1 MVKAKI
7 FMYFIQ
13 SQNDLILTTE
23 YIEFYQISL
32 PKMCSTVYQFYEI
45 ISRQIAIISE
55 IHDQEILKIPE
66 YYISPLG
73 NLHIKFKFNIRHIES
88 FEKSCTKQLV

>member
-1 MVKAKI
+1 VLMVKAKI

-32 PKMCSTVYQFYEI
+32 PKMCSTVHQFYEI
-45 ISRQIAIISE
+45 ISRQIAIIISE
-55 IHDQEILKIPE
+55 IYDQEILKIPE

-73 NLHIKFKFNIRHIES
+73 NLHIKFKFNMTYR
-88 FEKSCTKQLV
+88 KL